1 MATSMVTCLCCPD
14 LIPTPGSSRPSG
26 GACVRKGRLM
36 AIGLKKLLAG
46 SGYEYLT
53 RQVAPGDVTSLADY
67 YTAKG
72 ETPGR
77 WWGAGPAGMGLAEG
91 DPVTEEQMKRLFG
104 AGVNPVTG
112 EKLGRAN
119 SVFADR
125 PTAFE
130 TELERR
136 KQTWQDQHA
145 GARVTKQV
153 RQRLQTDLAIEWHT
167 RDHGRPPAGRRELHS
182 YIAKATSHP
191 RVAVAGFDLTFSPPK
206 SVSALW
212 ALAGPEL
219 SAAIRAA
226 HTAAVDDALIQA
238 QARVAATR
246 SGHEGVRHIGV
257 RGISAARF
265 DHRDSRAGDPDLH
278 THVAISAKV
287 QTLTG
292 DWRALDAKP
301 LYAAK
306 VYLSEVYTTSLTAR
320 LRDLGLVMAPVGRD
334 GKRPVYEIAGLEPAL
349 LARWSSRRARIQAW
363 TADLVDAFEADHER
377 PPTRAERLELAQQAT
392 LDTRPPKHQP
402 RSEAEQRA
410 TWHAEAVQLLGRAGL
425 DRMLQPRAAA
435 PVVDRAWIAH
445 TAQQVINTVE
455 AERSSWTPWNIRAET
470 LRQVRAAGIRLDQ
483 ITALAEAITGQALA
497 AASIPIRTTRNQPVE
512 PAPLLRP
519 DGTPVYEQP
528 TATRYTSRR
537 ILYAE
542 RRLVDTA
549 GRLGGRQADHN
560 SVTLA
565 LLQAMAN
572 REPLNPAQQNL
583 VRDMATSGK
592 RLQLA
597 IAPAGTGK
605 TTAMRALATAWTSSG
620 GTVVGLAP
628 SAAAAEQLRT
638 QLGEAAVADNLAKLA
653 WAIAHHE
660 PLAAAV
666 GPDTLVIID
675 EAGMADTLT
684 LDHLVTW
691 CLDQGASVRLI
702 GDDQQLGA
710 IGAGGVLRDIATQH
724 GALRLDHVVRF
735 ADPAEADASLALRSG
750 DTGALGYYLDHDR
763 VHVVDPD
770 TATSRVLTA
779 WRTDIANG
787 LDALMLAPTRERV
800 AALNAAARAARLDGH
815 RAGRQIPLADH
826 NQASLGDVVITR
838 RNNRDLASSD
848 TAWVRN
854 GDRWRITT
862 VHRDGSIDVQHLR
875 NHNQLTLPADYVR
888 ENVELGYATT
898 IHAAQGVTAD
908 TCHGLLTGEES
919 RQQAYTML
927 TRGRLASHA
936 WLQVDNPDTHISPVD
951 PGLLQPAT
959 AVQLLETIIARD
971 AAPASATTL
980 LRQADQPELLL
991 GPAVTCYVD
1000 AITYAAEHHLPTD
1013 VKEAIDT
1020 AGTRHG
1026 LDRADAWPTLRSH
1039 LLLIAANGH
1048 NPVGV
1053 LDQAA
1058 LGPLDHARDPAAVI
1072 DYRLDLTQANHRTRG
1087 PLPWLPG
1094 IPTQLLDDPTWKDYL
1109 SGRYQLT
1116 RQLADETRQRV
1127 ADDPTPARWAR
1138 DLIGLDPA
1146 LVADVQLWRAA
1157 HQTPDT
1163 DLRPTGAPRYSGA
1176 EHDAQRRLERALQ
1189 TSQADMREWVSKITE
1204 AAPACASDPTL
1215 PAFAA
1220 HLARLA
1226 QRRPDLDRQ
1235 LTEAAALGPLP
1246 VEHAADALRYRI
1258 THLIHQED
1266 EMARREAL
1274 SIMRAHQP
1282 HPQPPPPMHGPHHG
1296 HDRGISI

>member
-1 MATSMVTCLCCPD
+1 
-14 LIPTPGSSRPSG
+14 
-26 GACVRKGRLM
+26 M

-53 RQVAPGDVTSLADY
+53 RQVAVGDVTGKGHSTLADY

-72 ETPGR
+72 EAPGR
-77 WWGAGPAGMGLAEG
+77 WWGAGLAGMHLVEG
-91 DPVTEEQMKRLFG
+91 QEVTAEQMKRLFG
-104 AGVNPVTG
+104 AGLDPVTG
-112 EKLGRAN
+112 AKLGRAYP
-119 SVFADR
+119 VFADH

-130 TELERR
+130 TELDRR
-136 KQTWQDQHA
+136 TRTWQQQHDGLPVPKA
-145 GARVTKQV
+145 V
-153 RQRLQTDLAIEWHT
+153 RQRLRTHLAIEWHT

-182 YIAKATSHP
+182 YIAKATSHQ

-212 ALAGPEL
+212 ALAGPDL
-219 SAAIRAA
+219 AAALRAA
-226 HTAAVDDALIQA
+226 HTAAVEDALIQL
-238 QARVAATR
+238 QTRVAATR
-246 SGHEGVRHIGV
+246 SGHEGARHVEV
-257 RGISAARF
+257 RGISAALF

-278 THVAISAKV
+278 THAAISAKV

-320 LRDLGLVMAPVGRD
+320 LRDLGLAMTPVGRE
-334 GKRPVYEIAGLEPAL
+334 GKRPVYEIAGLEPGL
-349 LARWSSRRARIQAW
+349 LARWSTRRARIQAR
-363 TADLVDAFEADHER
+363 TADLVTTFEHDHER
-377 PPTRAERLELAQQAT
+377 PPTKAERLDLAQQAT
-392 LDTRPPKHQP
+392 LDTRPAKHAP
-402 RSEAEQRA
+402 RSEAEQRT
-410 TWHAEAVQLLGRAGL
+410 TWKAEAVQLLGPAGL
-425 DRMLQPRAAA
+425 DRMLHDVAAQPRVVV
-435 PVVDRAWIAH
+435 PVVDEAWVAQAAQRA
-445 TAQQVINTVE
+445 INTVE
-455 AERSSWTPWNIRAET
+455 AERSSWTPWNVRAEA
-470 LRQVRAAGIRLDQ
+470 LRQVRAAAVPLDQ
-483 ITALAEAITGQALA
+483 ITRVAETITTRALDT
-497 AASIPIRTTRNQPVE
+497 ASLPIRTTRAQPVE
-512 PAPLLRP
+512 PAPLLGP
-519 DGTPVYEQP
+519 EGASVYAQ
-528 TATRYTSRR
+528 TSATRYTSRR

-549 GRLGGRQADHN
+549 GRLGGRVADHN

-572 REPLNPAQQNL
+572 REPLNPEQQSL
-583 VRDMATSGK
+583 VRDMATSGR
-592 RLQLA
+592 RLQLG

-628 SAAAAEQLRT
+628 SATAAEQLRS
-638 QLGEAAVADNLAKLA
+638 QLGDGAVADNLAKLV

-684 LDHLVTW
+684 LDHLVSW
-691 CLDQGASVRLI
+691 CLDQGASLRLI

-724 GALRLDHVVRF
+724 GAVRLDHVVRF
-735 ADPAEADASLALRSG
+735 TNPAEAEASLALRAG
-750 DTGALGYYLDHDR
+750 DAGALGFYLDHHR

-779 WRTDIANG
+779 WQTDIAAG
-787 LDALMLAPTRERV
+787 LDALMLAPTREQV
-800 AALNAAARAARLDGH
+800 AGLNAAARAARLDGH
-815 RAGRQIPLADH
+815 RPCPHVDLSDH
-826 NQASLGDVVITR
+826 NQASTGDTVITR

-854 GDRWRITT
+854 GDRWRVTA

-875 NHNQLTLPADYVR
+875 NHNQLTLPADYVA
-888 ENVELGYATT
+888 EFVELGYATT

-927 TRGRLASHA
+927 TRGRHANHA
-936 WLQVDNPDTHISPVD
+936 WLQVENTDTHVAPVD
-951 PGLLQPAT
+951 PGLWQPAT
-959 AVQLLETIIARD
+959 GVQLLETVIARD
-971 AAPASATTL
+971 EAPASATTL
-980 LRQADQPELLL
+980 LRQADEPALLL

-1000 AITYAAEHHLPTD
+1000 AITYAAEHHLPAQ
-1013 VKEAIDT
+1013 VKGSIDA
-1020 AGTRHG
+1020 AGAKHG

-1039 LLLIAANGH
+1039 LMLVAANGH
-1048 NPVGV
+1048 DPLEVVNQAVALGA
-1053 LDQAA
+1053 LDQA
-1058 LGPLDHARDPAAVI
+1058 RDRAAVI
-1072 DYRLDLTQANHRTRG
+1072 DYRLDVTQANNRTRG

-1094 IPTQLLDDPTWKDYL
+1094 IPVQLLDDPTWKAYL

-1116 RQLADETRQRV
+1116 RQLADETRHRAS
-1127 ADDPTPARWAR
+1127 ADTPRWAQ
-1138 DLIGLDPA
+1138 DLYGLDPA
-1146 LVADVQLWRAA
+1146 LVADIQQWRAA

-1163 DLRPTGAPRYSGA
+1163 DLRPTGAPQFSGA
-1176 EHDAQRRLERALQ
+1176 EHDAQRRLDRALE
-1189 TSQADMREWVSKITE
+1189 TSQAGIREWLPKITA
-1204 AAPACASDPTL
+1204 AAPACAGDPSL

-1220 HLARLA
+1220 HLANLA
-1226 QRRPDLDRQ
+1226 RHRPELEQQ
-1235 LTEAAALGPLP
+1235 LADAAGLGPLP

-1258 THLIHQED
+1258 TDLIHQGD
-1266 EMARREAL
+1266 EMARREAA

-1282 HPQPPPPMHGPHHG
+1282 HRQPPPPTHGPRHG

>member
-1 MATSMVTCLCCPD
+1 
-14 LIPTPGSSRPSG
+14 
-26 GACVRKGRLM
+26 M

-72 ETPGR
+72 ESPGR
-77 WWGAGPAGMGLAEG
+77 WWGAGLVGMGPAEG

-104 AGVNPVTG
+104 AGLSPVTG
-112 EKLGRAN
+112 AKLGRAY

-130 TELERR
+130 TELDRR
-136 KQTWQDQHA
+136 KQAWQHEQC
-145 GARVTKQV
+145 GARVTKQI
-153 RQRLQTDLAIEWHT
+153 RQRLQTDLAVEWHT
-167 RDHGRPPAGRRELHS
+167 RDHGRPPAGRRELHT

-212 ALAGPEL
+212 ALAGPQL
-219 SAAIRAA
+219 ASAIRAA
-226 HTAAVDDALIQA
+226 HTAAVDDALVQA
-238 QARVAATR
+238 QARVASTR
-246 SGHEGVRHIGV
+246 SGHEGVRHVPV
-257 RGISAARF
+257 RGIAAARF

-287 QTLTG
+287 QTFTG

-320 LRDLGLVMAPVGRD
+320 LRDLGLAMAPVGRD
-334 GKRPVYEIAGLEPAL
+334 GKRPVYEIAGLEPGL
-349 LARWSSRRARIQAW
+349 LTRWSSRRARIQEW
-363 TADLVDAFEADHER
+363 TADLVTAFETDHER
-377 PPTRAERLELAQQAT
+377 PPTKAERLELAQQAT

-410 TWHAEAVQLLGRAGL
+410 TWHAEAVQFLGRAGL
-425 DRMLQPRAAA
+425 DRMLQTVGNRPRVAV
-435 PVVDRAWIAH
+435 PVVDEAWIARS
-445 TAQQVINTVE
+445 AQNVVNTVE
-455 AERSSWTPWNIRAET
+455 AERSSWTPWNVRAEA
-470 LRQVRAAGIRLDQ
+470 LRQVRAAALPLDQ
-483 ITALAEAITGQALA
+483 ITAVAEAITTRALA
-497 AASIPIRTTRNQPVE
+497 SASVPIRTTRSQPVE

-519 DGTPVYEQP
+519 DGGPVYEQP

-549 GRLGGRQADHN
+549 GRLGGRTADHN

-572 REPLNPAQQNL
+572 REPLNPAQQSL
-583 VRDMATSGK
+583 VREMATSGR

-620 GTVVGLAP
+620 GSVVGLAT
-628 SAAAAEQLRT
+628 SASAAEQLRVH
-638 QLGEAAVADNLAKLA
+638 LGEGAVADNLAKLA

-660 PLAAAV
+660 PLADAV
-666 GPDTLVIID
+666 KQDTLVIID

-684 LDHLVTW
+684 LDHLVSW

-735 ADPAEADASLALRSG
+735 TDPAEADASLALRAG
-750 DTGALGYYLDHDR
+750 DTGSLGYYLDHHR

-770 TATSRVLTA
+770 TATSRILAA
-779 WRTDIANG
+779 WRADRADG
-787 LDALMLAPTRERV
+787 LDAIMLAPTREQV
-800 AALNAAARAARLDGH
+800 AALNAAARTARLEGH
-815 RAGRQIPLADH
+815 RPGRQVELADR
-826 NQASLGDVVITR
+826 NNGSLGDTVITR

-854 GDRWRITT
+854 GDRWRITV

-875 NHNQLTLPADYVR
+875 NHNQLTLSADYVA
-888 ENVELGYATT
+888 ESVELGYATT

-927 TRGRLASHA
+927 TRGRHANHA
-936 WLQVDNPDTHISPVD
+936 WLQINTADTHVSPVD

-959 AVQLLETIIARD
+959 ATQLLETVIGRD
-971 AAPASATTL
+971 DAPASATTL
-980 LRQADQPELLL
+980 LREADQPELLL
-991 GPAVTCYVD
+991 GPAATCYLD
-1000 AITYAAEHHLPTD
+1000 AITYASEHHLPAD
-1013 VKEAIDT
+1013 VKQRID
-1020 AGTRHG
+1020 AAATRHG

-1039 LLLIAANGH
+1039 LMLIAANGH
-1048 NPVGV
+1048 NPEGV
-1053 LDQAA
+1053 LDQAIA

-1072 DYRLDLTQANHRTRG
+1072 DHRLDLTQANHRTRG

-1094 IPTQLLDDPTWKDYL
+1094 IPTQLLDDPTWKEYL
-1109 SGRYQLT
+1109 TGRYQLT
-1116 RQLADETRQRV
+1116 RQLAEETRQRV
-1127 ADDPTPARWAR
+1127 AEDPAPARWAEN
-1138 DLIGLDPA
+1138 LPGLDPD
-1146 LVADVQLWRAA
+1146 LVTDIQLWRAA
-1157 HQTPDT
+1157 HQTPDS
-1163 DLRPTGAPRYSGA
+1163 DLRPTGAPQYSGA
-1176 EHDAQRRLERALQ
+1176 EHDAQRRLDHALQ
-1189 TSQADMREWVSKITE
+1189 TSQAGIREWLPKVTT
-1204 AAPACASDPTL
+1204 AAPACAGDPTL
-1215 PAFAA
+1215 PTLAA
-1220 HLARLA
+1220 HLANLA
-1226 QRRPDLDRQ
+1226 QHRLDLDRQ

-1246 VEHAADALRYRI
+1246 VDHAADALRYRI
-1258 THLIHQED
+1258 TNLIKNED
-1266 EMARREAL
+1266 EMHRREAL
-1274 SIMRAHQP
+1274 SITRAHQP
-1282 HPQPPPPMHGPHHG
+1282 HTRPHPPTHGPRHGHG